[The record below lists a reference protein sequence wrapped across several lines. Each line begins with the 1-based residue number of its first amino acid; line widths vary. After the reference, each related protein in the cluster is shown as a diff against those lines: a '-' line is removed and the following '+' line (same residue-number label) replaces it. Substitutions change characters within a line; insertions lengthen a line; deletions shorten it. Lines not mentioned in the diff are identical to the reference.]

1 MESFTELK
9 NKIMAPVI
17 KELMRD
23 VVMPSVVVKKTVRKE
38 DFEGLNK
45 EQIKILFEYQKFW
58 FLKEKDVAKR
68 LKISKSN
75 LHYHLKVLKE
85 KGWLENLKDERGYPK
100 KYKIHQNIYFHPIN
114 FLEQTKDVIGA
125 QEIIGGRGEG
135 RELAWEEMDIGYYH
149 FMQNLKPVIEHYDKK
164 TNKFI
169 DVAVFDKNKNPL
181 YAFEIENNNNYRNA
195 ISNILKSLRY
205 FPKVITVVREKHI
218 MDGIQQE
225 ANRILGDKII
235 KDRWEIKFFKDYY
248 NAEISSCNG
257 FQ

>member
-9 NKIMAPVI
+9 NKIMAPAI
-17 KELMRD
+17 EELIRD
-23 VVMPSVVVKKTVRKE
+23 VVMPSIVVKKTVRKG

-58 FLKEKDVAKR
+58 FLKEKDVAKK

-75 LHYHLKVLKE
+75 LHYHLKILKE
-85 KGWLENLKDERGYPK
+85 KGWLENLKDENGYPV
-100 KYKIHQNIYFHPIN
+100 KYKIHQNIYFHPLN
-114 FLEQTKDVIGA
+114 FLEQTKAVIGA
-125 QEIIGGRGEG
+125 QEIKGGRGSG
-135 RELAWEEMDIGYYH
+135 RESAWQEMIIAYFY
-149 FMQNLKPVIEHYDKK
+149 FLKNLKPVIEHYDEK
-164 TNKFI
+164 TGKFF
-169 DVAVFDKNKNPL
+169 DVAAFNKDKKPL
-181 YAFEIENNNNYRNA
+181 FAVEVENNNDYKHA
-195 ISNILKSLRY
+195 VSNICKSFKY

-248 NAEISSCNG
+248 NAEISQCNG
-257 FQ
+257 CR